1 VAEVQAMLATR
12 EATVKHWPPYRP
24 DLNPIKQIL
33 ARWKALRRTVGQLM
47 DRSQADECL
56 NFLIQAMFLIIKI
69 NALLIG
75 CQKFWKSLS
84 ASPIRKI
91 LEYVF

>member
-1 VAEVQAMLATR
+1 MAEVQVVLATHG
-12 EATVKHWPPYRP
+12 ATVKHRPPYRP
-24 DLNPIKQIL
+24 DLNPIGPVL
-33 ARWKALRRTVGQLM
+33 ARRKALRRTVGQLM

-75 CQKFWKSLS
+75 CQKFWKSLF